1 MKHVDD
7 DFDNDN
13 FDDDEMSWMD
23 TLDAIVIDGNSPPES
38 RFAEREDDDQELLH
52 LAGRLSATLAPL
64 RELNAADRA
73 QKQRLKAQLKGQL
86 AQNAR
91 RRWWYRK
98 LTAAAAI
105 LMFLLLGPGVL
116 LEINLSNHWNRGGGI
131 GVNEPG
137 KLLATGTP
145 TTSPTTFVIN
155 PSRPPTPKSHVST
168 PSHARVKVLLPPGDS
183 PNTVEVDT
191 PFTLLINGVL
201 NKYFAHYLVAGQNVF
216 LYEDP
221 GSPPKSPT
229 AFNGLHLVSIGTLKG
244 WLDQDTVGRNILN
257 WFQEGFYCQIT
268 STLPVLQLADFASGF
283 QVVAG

>member
-1 MKHVDD
+1 MKHVED

-13 FDDDEMSWMD
+13 LDDGEMSWMD
-23 TLDAIVIDGNSPPES
+23 TLDAIAIDANSPPEY
-38 RFAEREDDDQELLH
+38 RFAGGEHDDQELLY

-73 QKQRLKAQLKGQL
+73 QKQRLKVQLKAKL

-98 LTAAAAI
+98 LIVAAAI

-137 KLLATGTP
+137 KPLATGTP

-168 PSHARVKVLLPPGDS
+168 PSHARVKVLLPPDNLS
-183 PNTVEVDT
+183 NTIEVDA
-191 PFTLLINGVL
+191 PFTLLLDGVL
-201 NKYFAHYLVAGQNVF
+201 SKYFAHYIVAGQDVF

-221 GSPPKSPT
+221 GTPPKSPT
-229 AFNGLHLVSIGTLKG
+229 AFNGLHLVTIGSLKG
-244 WLDQDTVGRNILN
+244 WLDQDTAGRNILN
-257 WFQEGFYCQIT
+257 WFQDGFYCQIT
-268 STLPVLQLADFASGF
+268 STLPVSQLADFASQF